1 MLSLLWTSS
10 LILSAISLLVMCILI
25 IRRLIIHR
33 GEERERHERKILLN
47 SLIAFSEDGQG
58 DRLQSVIASVLPRTA
73 LEAGFEFL
81 ALLRGEEHT
90 RIVAALAAADLGKE
104 AARLLRHGNEAERI
118 HAAEMLT
125 ELGGENA
132 AASLLQAFGRD
143 RSTEARIAIAIG
155 LCALGRLPPLA
166 IVLERIG
173 ARGQRSGRL
182 VELFKKLPRE
192 RSAELMG
199 YARDAQ
205 EWPFIRAAAI
215 EALAQNDGFE
225 LIEFLLALADDG
237 AAEVSAAAL
246 RAIGRIGHP
255 AAGAVV
261 ARAMARSEEQSYVR
275 AEAAEAAG
283 RIGGRDFVA
292 PLVELLGDEA
302 WPVRYAAAKAL
313 RLIVPEGE
321 DALRATAAS
330 EASRRQR
337 TASLVL
343 AEGQLA

>member
-1 MLSLLWTSS
+1 MLSFLWTSS
-10 LILSAISLLVMCILI
+10 LVLGALSLIVMCILI
-25 IRRLIIHR
+25 VRRLVIRRHEDNDR
-33 GEERERHERKILLN
+33 REREILQR
-47 SLIAFSEDGQG
+47 SLIAFSEDR
-58 DRLQSVIASVLPRTA
+58 DEDKLKSVIASVSPRTA

-90 RIVAALAAADLGKE
+90 RIVAALAAAGLGKE
-104 AARLLRHGNEAERI
+104 AARLLRRGNEAERI

-125 ELGGENA
+125 ALGGEDA
-132 AASLLQAFGRD
+132 AESLLQAFGRD

-155 LCALGRLPPLA
+155 LCTLGRLPPLA
-166 IVLERIG
+166 DVLERIG

-182 VELFKKLPRE
+182 VELFKKLPAE
-192 RSAELMG
+192 RAPELMVF
-199 YARDAQ
+199 ARDAQ
-205 EWPFIRAAAI
+205 EWPFVRAAAI
-215 EALAQNDGFE
+215 EALAQNAGFE
-225 LIEFLLALADDG
+225 LIDFLLALADDD

-246 RAIGRIGHP
+246 RALGRIGHP
-255 AAGAVV
+255 VAGPVV
-261 ARAMARSEEQSYVR
+261 ARAMSRGDEQSALR

-302 WPVRYAAAKAL
+302 WPVRYAAGKAL
-313 RLIVPEGE
+313 RLIIPEGE
-321 DALRATAAS
+321 AALRAAAAS

-343 AEGQLA
+343 SEGQVA